1 MKAFLTLLFGLLA
14 RLAVAQPDR
23 PPVGPAA
30 APTLEFIENKGQ
42 CAAPVRYTAALPGG
56 GQLFAERDG
65 LRLALLAPGALAQAS
80 GHAADSVRHLPQ
92 ADYAMRG
99 HVLDLRFANASPATH
114 LVPASRT
121 AEHRN
126 YFRGRD
132 PAHWATDVRS
142 YHELHYAALWP
153 GVDAR
158 FYENADER
166 LEYDFTVAPGASP
179 AAIGLRHAGAPVTL
193 DALGNL
199 QLATSV
205 GVVRE
210 LAPRA
215 WQLGPGG
222 AQQPVACRYRLDED
236 NTVRFE
242 VGAYD
247 PTRPLTIDPTLVF
260 ATYTGS
266 TYTNWG
272 CTATYDEQG
281 NLYSGGIV
289 FGQGYPVSPGA
300 FQTTFR
306 SNIDM
311 GLIKYDVTKSGAA
324 ARVWATYVGGNQ
336 VEYPHSMVV
345 NSQGELLVLGSTNSS
360 DFPVTATAVQ
370 RTYRGGGAT
379 GDSFLSPGAD
389 IVVCRLAANGSAM
402 RASTY
407 LGGTGN
413 DGLLPLQQYSSIT
426 QLPHNFGDALR
437 GDILVDKADNVY
449 IASCT
454 GSTDFLPAGTPASFQ
469 RSYRGG
475 TVDGVVCKLTPDL
488 TTMLWGGYLGG
499 NAADGAYSLQLEPT
513 SGDVYVAG
521 GTLSPDLPATA
532 GAYHSGLAG
541 NVDGYVARIAAD
553 GSRIIR
559 TTYLGTSAYDQAY
572 FVQLGTDGGV
582 YVLGQSLGAYPVTPG
597 LYTTPNGHQ
606 FIHKL
611 DANLSTTQLATVFGS
626 GRSTIDI
633 SPTAFLVDNC
643 DRVFI
648 CGWGGGANQLYGS
661 TLANYLS
668 ANAGSYTTGLPTTA
682 YAVQSTTDGSDFYLA
697 QFGAGLKNL
706 GYGTFFG
713 GYANTP
719 AWGEHVDGGTS
730 RFDPRGVVYQAVC
743 TCGASASFPIPP
755 GANYY
760 SATSGTSGNC
770 NNAAFVLNFRPD
782 VADVGPPQTVCLN
795 FATPL
800 EGSPSGGVWT
810 GPGVS
815 GSVATGFTFTPP
827 GLGTYTLTYTVA
839 TGLCSSSAV
848 RQMTVVAPAAVTI
861 TSTLP
866 ASYCLADGATAP
878 TTLLVGSPA
887 GGTFSGPGVTTTS
900 AGPVFNP
907 NLVSGVAEI
916 TYTYAMGCNVQVKR
930 RVEVVRAT
938 AGAGQTLCATTSP
951 ISLFGTPAGGT
962 WAGPGVSGSVAAGFR
977 FTPSAVTP
985 GIVDLTYTLA
995 AQDNSCA
1002 ATSTRRYVVVGTT
1015 PPVLTALPS
1024 PLCVSNATRYP
1035 LVGTPA
1041 GGYWYGAGVGTSG
1054 SDYYFTPSQAGVG
1067 TFTLTYVVGTSTA
1080 CSAQRTL
1087 TVTVSSTLVASLPAD
1102 TLLCPGTTAA
1112 FRLRGASPAGGTWVG
1127 TGVSGNATTGFFF
1140 TPPAGFA
1147 GSAVLTYTVASGGCT
1162 ATATRSVG
1170 VAPVPVLQAAWAP
1183 VACPEDRQS
1192 PLVVRFTNTGSGGIT
1207 RWDFGDG
1214 TPAVEGADVRHTY
1227 QQAGRYQPSVTL
1239 RYLNAQCVTTAPLAA
1254 VEVVNQVIPNII
1266 TPNGDKDNQYFR
1278 LPPSCEPRLQLFSR
1292 WGQLVHED
1300 AVYHNDWDATGHPA
1314 GIYYYL
1320 LTYPDGHRVK
1330 GWLEVMK

>member
-1 MKAFLTLLFGLLA
+1 MKALFTLVACLLA
-14 RLAVAQPDR
+14 RLALAQSDR
-23 PPVGPAA
+23 PPAGPAA
-30 APTLEFIENKGQ
+30 QPTLEFIENKGQ

-65 LRLALLAPGALAQAS
+65 LRLALLAPGELARAS
-80 GHAADSVRHLPQ
+80 GHATDSAARLPKS
-92 ADYAMRG
+92 DYALRG
-99 HVLDLRFANASPATH
+99 HALDLRFADASPATH
-114 LVPASRT
+114 LVPAGRT
-121 AEHRN
+121 TEHRN
-126 YFRGRD
+126 YFRGSD
-132 PAHWATDVRS
+132 PTRWATDVRS
-142 YHELHYAALWP
+142 YHELHYAGLWP

-179 AAIGLRHAGAPVTL
+179 AAIGLRHAGTTVTL

-222 AQQPVACRYRLDED
+222 VPQPVACRYRLDAD

-272 CTATYDEQG
+272 CTATYDAQG

-300 FQTTFR
+300 FQTMFR

-311 GLIKYDVTKSGAA
+311 GLIKYDVTKSGPA
-324 ARVWATYVGGNQ
+324 ARAWATYVGGSQ
-336 VEYPHSMVV
+336 SEYPHSMVV
-345 NSQGELLVLGSTNSS
+345 NSQGELLVLGSTGSG

-370 RTYRGGGAT
+370 RTYRGGSV
-379 GDSFLSPGAD
+379 GDPFLSNGAD
-389 IVVCRLAANGSAM
+389 IVVCRLAANGTAM

-413 DGLLPLQQYSSIT
+413 DGLLPLQQYAATT
-426 QLPHNFGDALR
+426 QLPHNFGDSFR
-437 GDILVDKADNVY
+437 GDIIVDKADNVY

-454 GSTDFLPAGTPASFQ
+454 ASADFLPTGTPTSFQ
-469 RSYRGG
+469 RTYRGG

-488 TTMLWGGYLGG
+488 SALLWGGYLGG
-499 NAADGAYSLQLEPT
+499 SAADGAYSLQLEPT
-513 SGDVYVAG
+513 TGDVYVAG
-521 GTLSPDLPATA
+521 GTLSPNLPATT
-532 GAYHSGLAG
+532 GALNPSLAG
-541 NVDGYVARIAAD
+541 NVDGYVARIAAN
-553 GSRIIR
+553 GSSIIR
-559 TTYLGTSAYDQAY
+559 ATYLGTSAYDQAY

-582 YVLGQSLGAYPVTPG
+582 YVLGQSLGAYPTTPG

-611 DANLSTTQLATVFGS
+611 DADLRTTQLATVFGS

-643 DRVFI
+643 DRVFV
-648 CGWGGGANQLYGS
+648 CGWGGGANQMPGTNS
-661 TLANYLS
+661 YLS

-682 YAVQSTTDGSDFYLA
+682 YAVQTTTDGSDFYLA
-697 QFGAGLKNL
+697 QFGAGMKNL

-713 GYANTP
+713 GYASDQN
-719 AWGEHVDGGTS
+719 WGEHVDGGTS

-743 TCGASASFPIPP
+743 TCGAQASFPIPP

-760 SATSGTSGNC
+760 AATSGTSGNC

-782 VADVGPPQTVCLN
+782 VADVGPPQTVCVN
-795 FATPL
+795 AATRL

-815 GSVATGFTFTPP
+815 GSAAAGFFFTPP

-839 TGLCSSSAV
+839 TGLCSSTAT
-848 RQMTVVAPAAVTI
+848 RQVTAVAPAAVSIATV
-861 TSTLP
+861 LP
-866 ASYCLADGATAP
+866 NSYCLADGAAAP

-887 GGTFSGPGVTTTS
+887 GGTFSGPGVTTTA
-900 AGPVFNP
+900 AGAVFNP

-930 RVEVVRAT
+930 RVEVVRVT
-938 AGAGQTLCATTSP
+938 AGPGATLCNTVGSV
-951 ISLFGTPAGGT
+951 SLFGTPAGGT
-962 WAGPGVSGSVAAGFR
+962 WAGPGVSGSVATGFR
-977 FTPSAVTP
+977 FTPSAVAP
-985 GIVDLTYTLA
+985 GIADLTYTLA
-995 AQDNSCA
+995 AQDNSCS

-1024 PLCVSNATRYP
+1024 PLCVSNTTRYP

-1041 GGYWYGAGVGTSG
+1041 GGYWYGPGVGVSG
-1054 SDYYFTPSQAGVG
+1054 SSYFFTPSQAGVG
-1067 TFTLTYVVGTSTA
+1067 TFALTYVVGTNTA
-1080 CSAQRTL
+1080 CNAQRTL
-1087 TVTVSSTLVASLPAD
+1087 AVVVSPTLVATLPAD
-1102 TLLCPGTTAA
+1102 TVLCPGTTAA
-1112 FRLRGASPAGGTWVG
+1112 FRLGGASPAGGTWAG
-1127 TGVSGNATTGFFF
+1127 TGVSGSAATGFYFA
-1140 TPPAGFA
+1140 PPVGFA
-1147 GSAVLTYTVASGGCT
+1147 GPAVLTYTVASGGCT
-1162 ATATRSVG
+1162 ATASRRVA
-1170 VAPVPVLQAAWAP
+1170 VAPVPLLQAAWAP
-1183 VACPEDRQS
+1183 VACPQDQQA
-1192 PLVVRFTNTGSGGIT
+1192 PLVVRFTNAGGSAA

-1227 QQAGRYQPSVTL
+1227 QQAGRYQPSVRL
-1239 RYLNAQCVTTAPLAA
+1239 RYLNAQCETTAPLS
-1254 VEVVNQVIPNII
+1254 VVQVLDQPIPNVI

-1278 LPPSCEPRLQLFSR
+1278 LPVSCEPRLQLFSR
-1292 WGQLVHED
+1292 WGQVVHD
-1300 AVYHNDWDATGHPA
+1300 VAVYHNDWDATGHPA
-1314 GIYYYL
+1314 GLYYYL

-1330 GWLEVMK
+1330 GWLEVVK

>member
-1 MKAFLTLLFGLLA
+1 MRTLFTLFACLLTQLA
-14 RLAVAQPDR
+14 GAQPDR
-23 PPVGPAA
+23 QPVGPATQ
-30 APTLEFIENKGQ
+30 PTLEFIENKGQ

-65 LRLALLAPGALAQAS
+65 LRLALLEPGALARAS
-80 GHAADSVRHLPQ
+80 GHSADSAAHLPK

-99 HVLDLRFANASPATH
+99 HALDLRFVNASPATH
-114 LVPASRT
+114 LMPASRT

-132 PAHWATDVRS
+132 PARWAADVRS
-142 YHELHYAALWP
+142 YRELRYAELWP

-210 LAPRA
+210 LAPQA

-222 AQQPVACRYRLDED
+222 AHQPVACRYRLDQD
-236 NTVRFE
+236 NTVHFE

-272 CTATYDEQG
+272 CTATYDAQG

-300 FQTTFR
+300 FQTSFR
-306 SNIDM
+306 GNIDM
-311 GLIKYDVTKSGAA
+311 GLIKYDVTKSGPA

-336 VEYPHSMVV
+336 AEYPHSMVV
-345 NSQGELLVLGSTNSS
+345 NSQGELLVLGSTGSS
-360 DFPVTATAVQ
+360 DFPVTASAVQ
-370 RTYRGGGAT
+370 RTYRGGSI
-379 GDSFLSPGAD
+379 GDSYLPSGAD
-389 IVVCRLAANGSAM
+389 IVVCRLSANGTAM

-426 QLPHNFGDALR
+426 QLPHNFGDSFR
-437 GDILVDKADNVY
+437 GDILVDNADNVY

-454 GSTDFLPAGTPASFQ
+454 ASADFLPAGTPVSFQ

-475 TVDGVVCKLTPDL
+475 TVDGVVCKLTPNL
-488 TTMLWGGYLGG
+488 SALLWGGYLGG
-499 NAADGAYSLQLEPT
+499 NDADGAYSLQIEPS

-532 GAYHSGLAG
+532 GALSSSLAG
-541 NVDGYVARIAAD
+541 NVDGYVARIAAN
-553 GSRIIR
+553 GNSIVR

-611 DANLSTTQLATVFGS
+611 DADLRTTQLATVFGS
-626 GRSTIDI
+626 GRNTIDI

-643 DRVFI
+643 DRVFV

-661 TLANYLS
+661 IGTNYLS
-668 ANAGSYTTGLPTTA
+668 ANNGSYTTGLPVTA

-713 GYANTP
+713 GYANTL

-760 SATSGTSGNC
+760 SATSGTSNNC

-782 VADVGPPQTVCLN
+782 VADVGPPQTVCVNLT
-795 FATPL
+795 TPL

-815 GSVATGFTFTPP
+815 GSVDTGFTFTPP
-827 GLGTYTLTYTVA
+827 GVGTYALTYTVA

-848 RQMTVVAPAAVTI
+848 RQVTTLSPADITI
-861 TSTLP
+861 TTALP
-866 ASYCLADGATAP
+866 SSYCLADGAAAP

-887 GGTFSGPGVTTTS
+887 GGTFSGPGVTTT
-900 AGPVFNP
+900 ATGAIFNP
-907 NLVSGVAEI
+907 NLVSGVVEI
-916 TYTYAMGCNVQVKR
+916 TYTYAVGCNVQVKR

-938 AGAGQTLCATTSP
+938 AGAGQTLCNTAGA
-951 ISLFGTPAGGT
+951 ISLQGSPAGGT
-962 WAGPGVSGSVAAGFR
+962 WAGPGVSGSVATGFR
-977 FTPSAVTP
+977 FTPSAAALGT
-985 GIVDLTYTLA
+985 VDLTYTLA

-1002 ATSTRRYVVVGTT
+1002 VTSIRRYVVLSSA
-1015 PPVLTALPS
+1015 PPVLAPLPS
-1024 PLCVSNATRYP
+1024 PLCASTTTRYP
-1035 LVGTPA
+1035 LVANPS
-1041 GGYWYGAGVGTSG
+1041 GGSWSGPGVGVSG
-1054 SDYYFTPSQAGVG
+1054 SDYYFTPSQAGAG
-1067 TFTLTYVVGTSTA
+1067 TFTLSYSIGAGTA
-1080 CSAQRTL
+1080 CNAQRTL
-1087 TVTVSSTLVASLPAD
+1087 AVTVSAALVATVPAD
-1102 TLLCPGTTAA
+1102 TLLCPGTTSA
-1112 FRLRGASPAGGTWVG
+1112 FRLRGASPADGTWAG
-1127 TGVSGNATTGFFF
+1127 SGVSGSAATGFFF

-1147 GSAVLTYTVASGGCT
+1147 GPVVLTYTVSSGGCT
-1162 ATATRSVG
+1162 AVTSRSVAI
-1170 VAPVPVLQAAWAP
+1170 APVPVLQPAWAP

-1192 PLVVRFTNTGSGGIT
+1192 PLVVRFTNAGGSPAH
-1207 RWDFGDG
+1207 WDFGDG
-1214 TPAVEGADVRHTY
+1214 TPPVEGADVRHTY
-1227 QQAGRYQPSVTL
+1227 QEAGRYQPSVSL
-1239 RYLNAQCVTTAPLAA
+1239 RYLNAQCETTAPLAA
-1254 VEVVNQVIPNII
+1254 VEVLNQPIPNVI

-1292 WGQLVHED
+1292 WGQLVHEA

>member
-1 MKAFLTLLFGLLA
+1 MRIIFTLLLGWLA
-14 RLAVAQPDR
+14 QVAMAQSDR
-23 PPVGPAA
+23 SPAGPAA
-30 APTLEFIENKGQ
+30 QPTLEFIENKGQ

-65 LRLALLAPGALAQAS
+65 LRLALLAPGELARAS
-80 GHAADSVRHLPQ
+80 GHATDSAAHLPKT
-92 ADYAMRG
+92 DYLLRG
-99 HVLDLRFANASPATH
+99 HALDLRFANASATTH
-114 LVPASRT
+114 LVPAGRT
-121 AEHRN
+121 AEHRS
-126 YFRGRD
+126 YFRGKD
-132 PAHWATDVRS
+132 PARWAADVRS
-142 YHELHYAALWP
+142 YHELQYAALWP

-179 AAIGLRHAGAPVTL
+179 AAIGLRHAGARATL

-210 LAPRA
+210 LAPQA

-222 AQQPVACRYRLDED
+222 AHQPVACRYRLDED

-247 PTRPLTIDPTLVF
+247 PARPLIIDPTLVF

-272 CTATYDEQG
+272 CTATYDAQG

-300 FQTTFR
+300 FQTSFR
-306 SNIDM
+306 NNIDM
-311 GLIKYDVTKSGAA
+311 GLIKYDVTKSGPA
-324 ARVWATYVGGNQ
+324 ARAWATYVGGNQ
-336 VEYPHSMVV
+336 IEYPHSMVV
-345 NSQGELLVLGSTNSS
+345 NSQGELLVLGSTGSN

-370 RTYRGGGAT
+370 RTYRGGTT
-379 GDSFLSPGAD
+379 GDSYLSAGAD
-389 IVVCRLAANGSAM
+389 IVVCRLSANGTAM

-413 DGLLPLQQYSSIT
+413 DGLVPLQQYSSIT
-426 QLPHNFGDALR
+426 QLPHNFGDSFR

-454 GSTDFLPAGTPASFQ
+454 ASADFLPAGTPASFQ

-475 TVDGVVCKLTPDL
+475 SCDGVVCKLTPDL
-488 TTMLWGGYLGG
+488 SALLWGGYLGG
-499 NAADGAYSLQLEPT
+499 NAADGAYSLQIEPA

-532 GAYHSGLAG
+532 GALRPSLAG
-541 NVDGYVARIAAD
+541 NVDGYVARLAAD
-553 GSRIIR
+553 GSRISR

-582 YVLGQSLGAYPVTPG
+582 YVLGQSLGTYPITPG

-611 DANLSTTQLATVFGS
+611 DANLSATQLATVFGS
-626 GRSTIDI
+626 GRNTIDI

-643 DRVFI
+643 DRVFV
-648 CGWGGGANQLYGS
+648 CGWGGGANQMTGGGIG
-661 TLANYLS
+661 YLN
-668 ANAGSYTTGLPTTA
+668 ANAGSYTRGLPTTA

-706 GYGTFFG
+706 AYGTFFG
-713 GYANTP
+713 GNANDQY
-719 AWGEHVDGGTS
+719 WGEHVDGGTS

-743 TCGASASFPIPP
+743 TCGAGASFPIPP

-782 VADVGPPQTVCLN
+782 VADVGPPQTVCLSG
-795 FATPL
+795 ATPL
-800 EGSPSGGVWT
+800 EGSPNGGVWA

-815 GSVATGFTFTPP
+815 GSVATGYTFTPP
-827 GLGTYTLTYTVA
+827 ALGTYALTYTVA
-839 TGLCSSSAV
+839 TGLCSSAAT
-848 RQMTVVAPAAVTI
+848 RQVTVVAPAAVSIATA
-861 TSTLP
+861 LP
-866 ASYCLADGATAP
+866 SSYCLADGATAP
-878 TTLLVGSPA
+878 TTLLVGSPV
-887 GGTFSGPGVTTTS
+887 GGTFTGLGVTTTA
-900 AGPVFNP
+900 AGEVFNP
-907 NLVSGVAEI
+907 NLVNGVVEI
-916 TYTYAMGCNVQVKR
+916 TYTYALGCNVQVKR
-930 RVEVVRAT
+930 RVEVVRAS
-938 AGAGQTLCATTSP
+938 AGAGQTLCNTASP
-951 ISLFGTPAGGT
+951 FSLFGTTPGGT
-962 WAGPGVSGSVAAGFR
+962 WAGPGVSGSVATGFR
-977 FTPSAVTP
+977 FTPSAVAP

-1002 ATSTRRYVVVGTT
+1002 AISTRRYVVVGTT
-1015 PPVLTALPS
+1015 PPELTALPS
-1024 PLCVSNATRYP
+1024 PLCVSNGTRYP

-1041 GGYWYGAGVGTSG
+1041 GGYWYGPGVGVSGTS
-1054 SDYYFTPSQAGVG
+1054 YFFTPSQAGAG
-1067 TFTLTYVVGTSTA
+1067 TFALTYVVGTNTA
-1080 CSAQRTL
+1080 CNAQRTL
-1087 TVTVSSTLVASLPAD
+1087 AVTVSPSLVATLPAD
-1102 TLLCPGTTAA
+1102 TVLCPGSTAA
-1112 FRLRGASPAGGTWVG
+1112 FRLRGASPAGGTWAG
-1127 TGVSGNATTGFFF
+1127 LGVSGTAATGFFF

-1147 GSAVLTYTVASGGCT
+1147 GPAVLSYTVASGGCT
-1162 ATATRSVG
+1162 ASASRRVA
-1170 VAPVPVLQAAWAP
+1170 VAPVPALLASWAP
-1183 VACPEDRQS
+1183 VACPQDQQA
-1192 PLVVRFTNTGSGGIT
+1192 PLVVRFSNAGGVPA
-1207 RWDFGDG
+1207 RWDFGDS
-1214 TPAVEGADVRHTY
+1214 TPAVEGAEVRHTY
-1227 QQAGRYQPSVTL
+1227 QQAGRYQPRVSL
-1239 RYLNAQCVTTAPLAA
+1239 RYLNAQCETTAPLAV
-1254 VEVVNQVIPNII
+1254 VEVLNQPIPNVI

-1278 LPPSCEPRLQLFSR
+1278 LPVSCEPRLQLFSR
-1292 WGQLVHED
+1292 WGQEVHD
-1300 AVYHNDWDATGHPA
+1300 VAVYHNDWDATGHPA
-1314 GIYYYL
+1314 GLYYYL